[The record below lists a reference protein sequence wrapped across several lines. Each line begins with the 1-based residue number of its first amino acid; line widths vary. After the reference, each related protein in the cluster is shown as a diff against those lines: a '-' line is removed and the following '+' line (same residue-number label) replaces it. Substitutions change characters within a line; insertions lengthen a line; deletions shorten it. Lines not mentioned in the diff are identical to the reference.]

1 MSVLGVGIDL
11 VDVESFGRQLA
22 LPGTTFV
29 EGTFTPSE
37 LAAADEVAR
46 AAHCYSTAR
55 ARHLAARFAAKE
67 AFIKA
72 WSSARSG
79 QPPVMGEIDWHGL
92 EVRKD
97 AWNRP
102 SLVPIGAT
110 ADRVR
115 ESMGH
120 VDVSVSL
127 SHEDTMAAAM
137 VIISEP
143 STRSGEELPRSQ
155 PRSQKVSASVS
166 ETSGSAS

>member
-22 LPGTTFV
+22 LPGTTFAV
-29 EGTFTPSE
+29 GTFTPSE
-37 LAAADEVAR
+37 LAAADEAAR
-46 AAHCYSTAR
+46 SAPCYSTAR

-72 WSSARSG
+72 WSSARAG
-79 QPPVMGEIDWHGL
+79 QPPAMGEVDWHGL

-102 SLVPIGAT
+102 FMVPIGAT

-115 ESMGH
+115 ESLGEFA
-120 VDVSVSL
+120 VSISL
-127 SHEDTMAAAM
+127 SHEDSMAAAM
-137 VIISEP
+137 VVISEP
-143 STRSGEELPRSQ
+143 NDRAGGKTDGDAAATEPVTSTN
-155 PRSQKVSASVS
+155 
-166 ETSGSAS
+166 GSAS